1 MFCVYLREPVVVNF
15 PSPLALLVSLGSIIL
30 PLKSKSPPP
39 AAGKTEQSC
48 QLIIIQE
55 QSRPFILAGSG
66 PLSPQDTSCSVSWL
80 YLPASLLSSVLKVA
94 PLPKTTQKETGEGS

>member
-1 MFCVYLREPVVVNF
+1 MSYGYLRLPVVVNF
-15 PSPLALLVSLGSIIL
+15 PSPLTHMVSLGSIIF

-66 PLSPQDTSCSVSWL
+66 LLSPQDTSCSVSWL
-80 YLPASLLSSVLKVA
+80 YLSASLLPSILKVV
-94 PLPKTTQKETGEGS
+94 PLSRTTQKETGEGI